1 MTITSQELV
10 RDQLMNLVAGLYR
23 RSTRLFGK
31 CPEGVSVTYVVRDLV
46 ARLYAIDDE
55 AASAAAASE
64 VAECLIS
71 EPDGEEFWR
80 TPLGRLVSWHIGYP
94 DELVPLKLVGT
105 LIGISRQ
112 YGYKVAYEANLA
124 KTLRGGFLFVSR
136 RSVRDLIRERR
147 PAGWSV

>member
-10 RDQLMNLVAGLYR
+10 RDQLMDLVAGLYR

-31 CPEGVSVTYVVRDLV
+31 CPEGVSVTYIVRDLV
-46 ARLYAIDDE
+46 DRLHAPDDE
-55 AASAAAASE
+55 TATAAASE
-64 VAECLIS
+64 IAESLIT

-94 DELVPLKLVGT
+94 GELVPLKLVGT

-112 YGYKVAYEANLA
+112 YGYKVAYEANLT
-124 KTLRGGFLFVSR
+124 KTLRSGFLFVSR

-147 PAGWSV
+147 PAGWSA